1 MEARASRGLFAL
13 GIVGSASAL
22 GAIHTPVLLVTAAVF
37 GASAFFGWR
46 SEKPFRVRSVA
57 TLLVGLAV
65 ALTVYTALQAVPLP
79 RGAVAALSP
88 YAAEV
93 WERSL
98 RPLGLPG
105 PAWITL
111 SLDPVATRIE
121 VLRGATYLAC
131 LLAALPIARSR
142 EGTAFLERLL
152 VGSVLFVGVAAIV
165 HPLLGAE
172 RVFGVY
178 QPVEGSFGRHI
189 APLLN
194 PNNLAAYV
202 NVGLCVALGIAAAT
216 EPQASA
222 QRWVAA
228 GIALFFVALQMWI
241 ASRGGVASMLLGVVL
256 VAVLAVRTRA
266 HGSATTGLL
275 VAVLAAV
282 VAASFGILV
291 VGGSDEAWT
300 ELADRDV
307 SKLQIFGHAM
317 RMVARAPIFGVG
329 RGAFASSFPA
339 FRSDDAGN
347 VTFREPENI
356 LAQWPC
362 EWGVPVAIG
371 ALVTF
376 AVVFRPSTP
385 LARSRPPVGAWAALL
400 CLFVHN
406 LVDFDSEVPGVVVA
420 LVTAGAL
427 VVGGSAGHRER
438 FRFRRWSR
446 RPRLVAA
453 ASVAIPAAAALLV
466 LPAVGHDLDADE
478 LRLHQRVLASPHDRE
493 GIRAEIAAAMRR
505 HPAEPYFPYLGGLR
519 ALVAH
524 DESPLPWLAASVD
537 RASLYGRAHLLLA
550 RWIWTHSPAQA
561 RLEYRLAYQ
570 QDASL
575 AAPAAAEGARLVQT
589 YEDARELAPGDGEQE
604 ANVLASLAASL
615 GPRLPATAARLDA
628 DLAATGGRFSAAS
641 TPSLVREAQAAVEY
655 LEDDSATWCADGR
668 DACVARATAALARLR
683 AQSPDRCRT
692 DALQA
697 QLQLATGQNAPAL
710 ETLEKAVRS
719 DHDGLECVDSMVN
732 LAERQSTDGHADALL
747 ERLASLACSSG
758 SACVETLS
766 ALSRAEEAHGRPRR
780 ALTFAKRAY
789 ERDSS
794 DASLVTVARLAASTG
809 LHAEALEDYRR
820 LAQRHPESPEWPKA
834 IDAERVGAY
843 RELPTMNKVPATATA
858 P

>member
-1 MEARASRGLFAL
+1 MEARVSRGLFAL

-22 GAIHTPVLLVTAAVF
+22 GAIHTPVLLATAAIF

-46 SEKPFRVRSVA
+46 SENPSRVRSMA
-57 TLLVGLAV
+57 TLLVALGV
-65 ALTVYTALQAVPLP
+65 ALTAYTALQAIPLP
-79 RGAVAALSP
+79 RGLVAALSP

-93 WERSL
+93 WDRSL
-98 RPLGLPG
+98 RPVGLAG

-111 SLDPVATRIE
+111 SLDPVATRIQ

-142 EGTAFLERLL
+142 EGATFLERLL
-152 VGSVLFVGVAAIV
+152 IGSVLFVGVAAIL
-165 HPLLGAE
+165 HPLVGAE
-172 RVFGVY
+172 RVFGIY
-178 QPVEGSFGRHI
+178 QPIAGSGGRHI

-202 NVGLCVALGIAAAT
+202 NIGLCMALGVAVSADARPPTSRWIAG
-216 EPQASA
+216 
-222 QRWVAA
+222 
-228 GIALFFVALQMWI
+228 GIALFFVALEVWI
-241 ASRGGVASMLLGVVL
+241 ASRGGVGSMLLGVVL
-256 VAVLAVRTRA
+256 VAVLASRMRA
-266 HGSATTGLL
+266 HGSATKGLL

-282 VAASFGILV
+282 VAASFGMLV

-300 ELADRDV
+300 ELADSDV

-317 RMVARAPIFGVG
+317 RMVARAPVFGVG

-339 FRSDDAGN
+339 FRSDNAGN

-362 EWGVPVAIG
+362 EWGVPVAVA
-371 ALVTF
+371 ALVVF

-438 FRFRRWSR
+438 FRLRRWSR
-446 RPRLVAA
+446 RPGLVAA
-453 ASVAIPAAAALLV
+453 ASLAVPVAAMVAAFS
-466 LPAVGHDLDADE
+466 AVGHDLEEDKM
-478 LRLHQRVLASPHDRE
+478 RLHERVLAAPADRQ
-493 GIRAEIAAAMRR
+493 GLDAEIVAAMRR

-524 DESPLPWLAASVD
+524 DESPLPWLAGSID

-550 RWIWTHSPAQA
+550 RSLWSRSPAQA

-570 QDASL
+570 QDGNL
-575 AAPAAAEGARLVQT
+575 EVQAAAEGGRLVQT
-589 YEDARELAPGDGEQE
+589 YEDARELAPGDDEPE

-628 DLAATGGRFSAAS
+628 DLAQIGGRFSAAS
-641 TPSLVREAQAAVEY
+641 TPSLVRQAQAAVDD
-655 LEDDSATWCADGR
+655 LEDESASWCAPGR
-668 DACVARATAALARLR
+668 DACVVRATAALARLR
-683 AQSPDRCRT
+683 AQSPDRCHT
-692 DALQA
+692 DALEA
-697 QLQLATGQNAPAL
+697 QLQLAMGQSAPAL
-710 ETLEKAVRS
+710 ETLEKAVRT
-719 DHDGLECVDSMVN
+719 DHDGLDCVDLLVS

-747 ERLASLACSSG
+747 ERIASLACSSG

-766 ALSRAEEAHGRPRR
+766 ALSRAEQAHGRPRR

-794 DASLVTVARLAASTG
+794 DASLLTVARLAASTG
-809 LHAEALEDYRR
+809 LHAEALEDFRR
-820 LAQRHPESPEWPKA
+820 LAQRHPDDPEWPKA
-834 IDAERVGAY
+834 ADAERVATY
-843 RELPTMNKVPATATA
+843 RELPAMNKVPAA